1 MSDEIT
7 TADIEL
13 EALRSR
19 LEKWERD
26 ALRFEWLQNHTAD
39 VLAEYTGLLGTP
51 SITEVIDRQRNAKP
65 KPKRKKNAP

>member
-1 MSDEIT
+1 MNTDEIT

-13 EALRSR
+13 EVLRSR
-19 LEKWERD
+19 LEQWERD
-26 ALRFEWLQNHTAD
+26 AARYEWLQNHTAD

-65 KPKRKKNAP
+65 KKKKG